1 MNLNSSL
8 ESSLNRLT
16 TNERLCTRGGAASVN
31 LVTQILKQPAKIL
44 QIPAGMSKLDADW
57 NGTEITAA
65 WCPWC
70 TNTPTPAPNLK
81 IPKS

>member
-16 TNERLCTRGGAASVN
+16 TNERLRTRGGAASVN

-44 QIPAGMSKLDADW
+44 QIPAGMSKLDAD
-57 NGTEITAA
+57 
-65 WCPWC
+65 
-70 TNTPTPAPNLK
+70 
-81 IPKS
+81 